1 MKWKCKLHCHSPI
14 NLSQA
19 DSQCGSAQSDSLIS
33 VTLPLLSPSQLSLS
47 LSLREHLD
55 LNLRGAELLIWYAN
69 SLTYC
74 NWDNIT
80 PG

>member
-47 LSLREHLD
+47 LSQRAPRPQPEGG
-55 LNLRGAELLIWYAN
+55 GAADMV
-69 SLTYC
+69 C
-74 NWDNIT
+74 
-80 PG
+80 

>member
-1 MKWKCKLHCHSPI
+1 MKWKCKLHCRSPI

-19 DSQCGSAQSDSLIS
+19 DSQCGSAQSDGVIS
-33 VTLPLLSPSQLSLS
+33 VTQPLPPPSQLSLS
-47 LSLREHLD
+47 QRAPRPQPEGG
-55 LNLRGAELLIWYAN
+55 GAAGMLIV
-69 SLTYC
+69 SH